1 MTGRGP
7 AAGRNYARA
16 WKRQFTVRLHAA
28 SLYAWLAMNDHTRAA
43 GTQLIRAFPTI
54 LTWGAALSGKAAS
67 VMAPRSLESGI
78 GIRHDGA

>member
-1 MTGRGP
+1 
-7 AAGRNYARA
+7 
-16 WKRQFTVRLHAA
+16 
-28 SLYAWLAMNDHTRAA
+28 MNDHTRAA

-67 VMAPRSLESGI
+67 VTAPRSLESGI